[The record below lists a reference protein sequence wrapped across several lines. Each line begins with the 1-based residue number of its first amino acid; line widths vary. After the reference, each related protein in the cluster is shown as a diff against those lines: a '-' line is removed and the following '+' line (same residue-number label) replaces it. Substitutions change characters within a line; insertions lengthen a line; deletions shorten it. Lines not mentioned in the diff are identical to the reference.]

1 MNINFKY
8 ENVDNS
14 DMSYTLRQKLISL
27 GLKAIRVPIRM
38 NGISSQGEY
47 MQCHANVKKIV
58 QKYGGKR
65 LIGQTLKVH
74 EDGAV
79 EAFNHSVWI
88 TPENKV
94 VDICKANRS
103 KEELEKGYIVFIP
116 RMIDEN
122 PNTLH
127 EETIHFDFVLA
138 GNKYYVL
145 HPFAVQNGA
154 MQCVHK
160 SKARTLLNNK
170 YNYSLEKMMSLNTYL
185 EDVSLIKKLLKKTS
199 MIKKFG
205 WKVLEVA

>member
-38 NGISSQGEY
+38 NGISSEGEY
-47 MQCHANVKKIV
+47 MQCHSNVKKIV

-94 VDICKANRS
+94 ADICKNQRN
-103 KEELEKGYIVFIP
+103 KEELEKGYVVFIP
-116 RMIDEN
+116 RMIDKN
-122 PNTLH
+122 PNKVN
-127 EETIHFDFVLA
+127 EESIYYDFVIK
-138 GNKYYVL
+138 GSRFYVV
-145 HPFAVQNGA
+145 HPFGVNETAIL
-154 MQCVHK
+154 QCVHK
-160 SKARTLLNNK
+160 SKANTLINNK
-170 YNYSLEKMMSLNTYL
+170 YNYSLKQMMSKNTYL
-185 EDVSLIKKLLKKTS
+185 EDASLG
-199 MIKKFG
+199 KKFQKKVSVFKRFG
-205 WKVLEVA
+205 WF

>member
-65 LIGQTLKVH
+65 LIGQTLEVH

-79 EAFNHSVWI
+79 EALHHSVWI

-145 HPFAVQNGA
+145 HPFADQNGVLE
-154 MQCVHK
+154 CVNK
-160 SKARTLLNNK
+160 SKANTLINNK
-170 YNYSLEKMMSLNTYL
+170 FNYSLGQMMSKNTYL
-185 EDVSLIKKLLKKTS
+185 EDASLG
-199 MIKKFG
+199 KKFHKKVSVFKRFG
-205 WKVLEVA
+205 WF